1 MKVAFDWSLM
11 HLDTNFSYLSF
22 PQITEHPP
30 KKRVNVDTKDQ
41 GDKLFENI
49 KSLRR
54 RKTECM
60 YRRAGVHFS
69 LDVLPS

>member
-1 MKVAFDWSLM
+1 MKVAFDLSLM
-11 HLDTNFSYLSF
+11 HLDTEFSYLSF

-49 KSLRR
+49 KYFSECSL
-54 RKTECM
+54 
-60 YRRAGVHFS
+60 
-69 LDVLPS
+69 LDGFGGISWKNELV